1 MDLGSA
7 DGYACWYAREEHSAG
22 HLTCSSQDLAVLDS
36 ILFKPPDRRS
46 ERAADASEHLQYF
59 LMRLDRDDQAGRAE
73 NLLPK
78 LSVVDEV
85 GTGGASQEGSRRYL
99 RILSAEAVQNNV
111 DALN

>member
-1 MDLGSA
+1 
-7 DGYACWYAREEHSAG
+7 
-22 HLTCSSQDLAVLDS
+22 
-36 ILFKPPDRRS
+36 
-46 ERAADASEHLQYF
+46 
-59 LMRLDRDDQAGRAE
+59 MRLDSDDQAGRAE